1 MESFDFSK
9 DTTQACD
16 VALSLHN
23 LAVSFTD
30 QGEIK
35 QAETIYKR
43 ALAIFEMSQGP
54 DHPSVAKCLTNL
66 AKLYDSQEQFA
77 QAEQFYKRARDTGS
91 PTARPKAMRKMSSDE
106 SWKILNDGVK
116 FAKHL
121 DQINQE
127 ISNLQATP
135 NNSDIKMLLRTNEEL
150 LSLACLFVQ
159 EVRDATEMAGWWK
172 KRSAKKLLNMLL
184 QNISYS
190 QFQLTL
196 LETKLELK
204 GPGSR

>member
-1 MESFDFSK
+1 
-9 DTTQACD
+9 
-16 VALSLHN
+16 
-23 LAVSFTD
+23 
-30 QGEIK
+30 
-35 QAETIYKR
+35 
-43 ALAIFEMSQGP
+43 
-54 DHPSVAKCLTNL
+54 
-66 AKLYDSQEQFA
+66 
-77 QAEQFYKRARDTGS
+77 
-91 PTARPKAMRKMSSDE
+91 MRKMSSDE